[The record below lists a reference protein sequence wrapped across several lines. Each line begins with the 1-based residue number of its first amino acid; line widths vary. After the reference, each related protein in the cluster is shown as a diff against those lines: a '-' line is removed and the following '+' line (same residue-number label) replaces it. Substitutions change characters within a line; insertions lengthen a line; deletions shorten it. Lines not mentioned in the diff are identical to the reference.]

1 MKPGRQGAPLDLRQT
16 LVTLLPDLRGYA
28 RFLALDRVEADD
40 LVQDALTRALAAL
53 DGFTPDPDKPEAALK
68 AWCFTILRNTF
79 YANRRR
85 GRIERGVLT
94 LVSGEAEARSGG
106 QEAHA
111 DLSLLA
117 RAMAQ
122 LPDEQREALVLVGAQ
137 GLDYAA
143 AAAVCGT
150 AVGTVKARVS
160 RARARLAVLL
170 DAAAPAHLNPDA

>member
-1 MKPGRQGAPLDLRQT
+1 MKGFDAATHQALRQA

-28 RFLALDRVEADD
+28 RFLALDRGEADD
-40 LVQDALTRALAAL
+40 LVQEALARALAAL
-53 DGFTPDPDKPEAALK
+53 DGFTPDPDKPDAALK

-79 YANRRR
+79 YAGRRR
-85 GRIERGVLT
+85 GRIERGVLQ

-111 DLSLLA
+111 DLSTLA

-137 GLDYAA
+137 GLDYATA
-143 AAAVCGT
+143 AQVCGT
-150 AVGTVKARVS
+150 AVGTLKARVS
-160 RARARLAVLL
+160 RARARLATLL
-170 DAAAPAHLNPDA
+170 DPRAQDGVSPGA